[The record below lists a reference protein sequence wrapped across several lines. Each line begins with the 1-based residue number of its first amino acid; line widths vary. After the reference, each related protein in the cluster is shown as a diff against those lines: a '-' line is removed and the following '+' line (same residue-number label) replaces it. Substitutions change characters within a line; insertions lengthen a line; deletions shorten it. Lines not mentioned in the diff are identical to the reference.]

1 MINIRTNV
9 FETNSS
15 SSHSIT
21 IPYPLEIE
29 ESVLPINDEG
39 YIEVELHEFCHSPQD
54 GQMARLAWLI
64 QLIVND
70 KIGYNSFWYAH
81 GNDEW
86 EKLAEELY
94 ALEEFQELEA
104 EIADY
109 ANCRGIRLVHG
120 TEGYID
126 HESCYESMK
135 AFLLE
140 YGVYAVDFVFGK
152 NIEMLFEFNG

>member
-1 MINIRTNV
+1 MIKIRTNV

-21 IPYPLEIE
+21 IPYPLTVE
-29 ESVLPINDEG
+29 ESVLPVNEDG

-81 GNDEW
+81 NNEEW
-86 EKLAEELY
+86 TELSEELY
-94 ALEEFQELEA
+94 ALEEFQELET
-104 EIADY
+104 EIANY
-109 ANCRGIRLVHG
+109 ANCRGVRLAHG

-135 AFLLE
+135 VFLLE
-140 YGVYAVDFVFGK
+140 YGVDAASFVFGK
-152 NIEMLFEFNG
+152 DIEMYFEFCG

>member
-1 MINIRTNV
+1 MINSRRNV

-21 IPYPLEIE
+21 IPYPLTVEDC
-29 ESVLPINDEG
+29 VLPINDDG

-54 GQMARLAWLI
+54 GQMARLAWLV
-64 QLIVND
+64 QLIIND
-70 KIGYNSFWYAH
+70 KIGYNSFWYARN
-81 GNDEW
+81 NDDW
-86 EKLAEELY
+86 EKLAEALY
-94 ALEEFQELEA
+94 ALEEFQDLEA
-104 EIADY
+104 EIASY

-135 AFLLE
+135 VFLLE
-140 YGVYAVDFVFGK
+140 YGVDAASFVFGK
-152 NIEMLFEFNG
+152 DIEMYFEFCG

>member
-39 YIEVELHEFCHSPQD
+39 HIEVELHEFCHSPQD

-70 KIGYNSFWYAH
+70 KIGYNSFWYARNKEH
-81 GNDEW
+81 WNE
-86 EKLAEELY
+86 LAETLY
-94 ALEEFQELEA
+94 ELEEFQELEA
-104 EIADY
+104 EISSY
-109 ANCRGIRLVHG
+109 ANCRGVRLSEG

-140 YGVYAVDFVFGK
+140 YGIGAADFVFGK
-152 NIEMLFEFNG
+152 NIEMFFEFCG